1 MERPARGGGPSD
13 PRTRAMQSVTSRN
26 VLWVV
31 ARLTSAYPRLE
42 SVFSLVRDFWVHP
55 GLLASRLLAPGG
67 PSRDLRASARWLLF
81 RNGVPCG
88 DSGQEIRPCA
98 LMMLGSGGIWRRVA
112 KPWPVSAFEF
122 LKWARDEAGLCPR
135 RGRREVER
143 RRRHRRNKVVARRSR
158 RTRTCSRSSPCALED
173 GHHGKAV
180 PLIENDEW
188 AFDLASAP
196 VRDADCR
203 DMLDGSA

>member
-1 MERPARGGGPSD
+1 
-13 PRTRAMQSVTSRN
+13 MQSVTSRN

-112 KPWPVSAFEF
+112 KPWPVSAVRVPEV
-122 LKWARDEAGLCPR
+122 GTR
-135 RGRREVER
+135 RGGPLPKEG
-143 RRRHRRNKVVARRSR
+143 ATRSGTPSTSQAEQGR
-158 RTRTCSRSSPCALED
+158 CSP
-173 GHHGKAV
+173 V
-180 PLIENDEW
+180 PKNAHLLKIFTLR
-188 AFDLASAP
+188 A
-196 VRDADCR
+196 
-203 DMLDGSA
+203 